1 MPFIKS
7 TNNKMEIILASSN
20 EGKFKEFSAL
30 TKKTNIRLGSLPK
43 NLINLPDET
52 GLTFEENA
60 LIKANHVF
68 KQVNSPVLA
77 DDSGL
82 EVDCLDGAPGIMS
95 ARYSKKATDEG
106 NIKKILSD
114 MKGVKGW
121 KRRARFKCCLM
132 LKLNRSLEP
141 IRAEGF
147 LEGLIA
153 EVPKGEG
160 GFGYDPIFLLP
171 ALGLSLAEITKEKKN
186 EISHRSKAFILLLKK
201 LSLINY

>member
-1 MPFIKS
+1 MTTPLRRLFNYGVRGPTSADFAKNRNIDNKSFLKFHFPNGLVDGEDFIS
-7 TNNKMEIILASSN
+7 FNLNNLHQKLDYIYDNRDKVDKIRFN
-20 EGKFKEFSAL
+20 GKLKLHKGFDIE
-30 TKKTNIRLGSLPK
+30 
-43 NLINLPDET
+43 
-52 GLTFEENA
+52 
-60 LIKANHVF
+60 
-68 KQVNSPVLA
+68 
-77 DDSGL
+77 
-82 EVDCLDGAPGIMS
+82 
-95 ARYSKKATDEG
+95 
-106 NIKKILSD
+106 KILSD

-141 IRAEGF
+141 IKAEGF

-153 EVPKGEG
+153 EVPKGER

-171 ALGLSLAEITKEKKN
+171 NLGLSLAEITKEKKN